1 MSWRQWLGLE
11 SGPRSEGRGGSRD
24 TASVREIARQLEALP
39 EQQARFLA
47 AFAYVLARVAH
58 ADLRFEEAE
67 TTEMERAVGTLSELS
82 SDECILVVA
91 IAKSQTTLLG
101 GTENYVVTRQF
112 RELSDPA
119 ERAKL
124 LGCLFAVAAADGTIS
139 PEESAEIYAIGDE
152 LGFKRSEVNAYRSR
166 YRERLSEFQTKP
178 GS

>member
-11 SGPRSEGRGGSRD
+11 SEADTRD
-24 TASVREIARQLEALP
+24 TTSVREIARQLEALP
-39 EQQARFLA
+39 EQKARFLA

-58 ADLRFEEAE
+58 ADFSVDEAE
-67 TTEMERAVGTLSELS
+67 TSEMERAIGKLSELTG
-82 SDECILVVA
+82 DECSLVVA
-91 IAKSQTTLLG
+91 IAKSQARLLG

-112 RELSDPA
+112 RELSTPA
-119 ERAKL
+119 ERARL

-166 YRERLSEFQTKP
+166 YREWLSEFQTKP
-178 GS
+178 RQ